1 MYAEAKKA
9 GNETEAK
16 EIMQM
21 TFDYNEDDCLSTK
34 LLAELLQS
42 ISWITRAQRPLE
54 AIQVQHRCG
63 LQNTKWDNKP

>member
-42 ISWITRAQRPLE
+42 IS
-54 AIQVQHRCG
+54 
-63 LQNTKWDNKP
+63 